1 MIGMSALTGKR
12 LSGDAH
18 LDQSVRDILQTP
30 VGSRVMRRTYGSGLF
45 DLIDSPVND
54 DTRLDFVS
62 ATAEALRQWEPRIVV
77 ERVFVKAIAGGVDIA
92 IEGRRVSDGEKIDI
106 EGVQIR

>member
-1 MIGMSALTGKR
+1 MSALTGKR

-30 VGSRVMRRTYGSGLF
+30 IGSRVMRRTYGSGLF
-45 DLIDSPVND
+45 DLIDTPVND

-77 ERVFVKAIAGGVDIA
+77 ERVWVRAVTGGVDISV
-92 IEGRRVSDGEKIDI
+92 EGRRVIDNTKIHI
-106 EGVQIR
+106 ESVQIR